1 MLALPVSLLLLAA
14 APKAATQAPQA
25 SPAKALPFDFSD
37 VADRVRPALVQV
49 LTAGDAVREDAGK
62 VSSSRGVGSGVV
74 LDAEGYIVTNAHVV
88 QGARR
93 IQVVLA
99 AVAAPESRSVLKP
112 PGRTLAARL
121 VGMDLETDIALLQV
135 AEKGLAAL
143 PLADSEKVRQGQ
155 VVLAFGSP
163 LGLEQS
169 VTAGVVSAVA
179 RQLRPEDPM
188 IYLQTDAAINPGNSG
203 GPLVDLQGRLVG
215 INTLIASQSG
225 GNEGIGFAAPSNI
238 VKSVCDQIRR
248 LGYVRRSRIGVNLQT
263 ITPVLARGL
272 SIAHAGGALVS
283 DVKPD
288 GPAARGGVQIGDV
301 VVKLD
306 GKPMENARQL
316 GVNLYQKEPG
326 TTISLEV
333 LRAGAP
339 TLVTVVTEERFD
351 DPTRLAM
358 RVGAERD
365 RIPEL
370 GILALD
376 LDDQMLP
383 LLPGLRAKAGVLVA
397 ALTPDALP
405 SADPLAAGDVI
416 FSINGD
422 GVGSRERLRAAIQA
436 VPAGG
441 AIVLQVER
449 SGELRFV
456 AFEKE

>member
-1 MLALPVSLLLLAA
+1 
-14 APKAATQAPQA
+14 
-25 SPAKALPFDFSD
+25 
-37 VADRVRPALVQV
+37 
-49 LTAGDAVREDAGK
+49 VREDAGK
-62 VSSSRGVGSGVV
+62 VSAARGVGSGVV
-74 LDAEGYIVTNAHVV
+74 LDADGYIVTNAHVV

-93 IQVVLA
+93 IRVVLA

-112 PGRTLAARL
+112 QGRTLAARL

-135 AEKGLAAL
+135 QEKGLPAL
-143 PLADSEKVRQGQ
+143 ALADSEKVRQGQ

-203 GPLVDLQGRLVG
+203 GPLVDMEGRLVG

-272 SIAHAGGALVS
+272 SIARAGGALVS

-288 GPAARGGVQIGDV
+288 GPAARGGLQIGDV
-301 VVKLD
+301 VAKLD

-422 GVGSRERLRAAIQA
+422 GVGSRERLRAAIQG

-449 SGELRFV
+449 AGELRYV